1 MSNDVV
7 PDALLRFLHG
17 ETEPATFHHADHVRM
32 AFEILSRHT
41 DFLTA
46 AQHYSRALKTM
57 TKRIGAP
64 AAYHETITLGF
75 LALIGERMAEAG
87 YANNTSRTRTPIFWR
102 KTRWS
107 VGTIALSFALLSRV
121 GRLCCRCEKLRER

>member
-17 ETEPATFHHADHVRM
+17 ETDPATFHHPDHVRM

-57 TKRIGAP
+57 TKRVGAP

-75 LALIGERMAEAG
+75 LALVGERMAEAK
-87 YANNTSRTRTPIFWR
+87 YANFEHFAHANTDLLEKDALERWYDRAQLRSALARRTFVLPRR
-102 KTRWS
+102 KT
-107 VGTIALSFALLSRV
+107 A
-121 GRLCCRCEKLRER
+121 